1 MGRKKC
7 KKSTA
12 DKAKKQSPGAPK
24 KWIPRLISV
33 EDIVRAHVFEAN
45 YVSDTKS
52 ADRVRGDYKEWHAL
66 NKVILADKSPA
77 EVALLWIGQMLTDEM
92 ATGSIQGCAAFVGVP
107 HEVMKGT
114 KKQHADAITKSAHDV
129 DDASLIAF
137 VNSAPADLQSGMFV
151 ILTTGAH
158 AVDVKRLRNCQIRIA
173 PDDHLFL
180 EVDWYWTKS
189 ISKRGDRQ
197 SERYPLIMPAPPSFT
212 RAQKKD
218 RLVRPFSVTASK
230 VSRVFKGLTTS
241 LVFRRAAERRWSAL
255 DVPESQRAR
264 MLTHQNVKMIRAH
277 YGFHQK

>member
-1 MGRKKC
+1 MDGIWKRLP
-7 KKSTA
+7 
-12 DKAKKQSPGAPK
+12 PGIFLPFFLA
-24 KWIPRLISV
+24 
-33 EDIVRAHVFEAN
+33 EEAGER
-45 YVSDTKS
+45 D
-52 ADRVRGDYKEWHAL
+52 
-66 NKVILADKSPA
+66 
-77 EVALLWIGQMLTDEM
+77 
-92 ATGSIQGCAAFVGVP
+92 
-107 HEVMKGT
+107 T

-151 ILTTGAH
+151 MLTTGAH

-197 SERYPLIMPAPPSFT
+197 SKRYPLIMPAPPSFT

-230 VSRVFKGLTTS
+230 VSRV
-241 LVFRRAAERRWSAL
+241 L